1 MSSTKAKKKRI
12 ERAERQEKQAQIVIR
27 CIFAALIL
35 LAICYAFF
43 AMSM

>member
-1 MSSTKAKKKRI
+1 MSSTKAKKKRA
-12 ERAERQEKQAQIVIR
+12 ERAERQEKQAQFVIR

-43 AMSM
+43 AMST

>member
-1 MSSTKAKKKRI
+1 MSSTKAKKKRA